1 MGIIESSPQKKI
13 ETGDKLP
20 HVRTG
25 GLWLMVFRR
34 LFRHRSSRIGMF
46 LLGALFLVAIFA
58 EQIAP
63 YSPTETMIGVE
74 DIKSHTPP
82 CIHLLG
88 CPQSEPQHI
97 MGTDGYVRDFYSRVI
112 YGTRTSL
119 LVSISTVG
127 FALLIG
133 TFLGAIAG
141 YSGGWWNAGI
151 MRLMDSLQ
159 AFPVL
164 MLALGMVAVLGPG
177 LQNIII
183 AIVVAQIP
191 NYARV
196 TCAKV
201 LSLKEKEFIEASRAL
216 GAGSFHIL
224 FNRILP
230 NTLAL
235 LIVMG
240 MLGVSSAIL
249 DVAAL
254 SFLGFGPDPDIP
266 EWGAMLGAERNQIFN
281 LPYLVVF
288 PGIAIMITVLAF
300 NLLADGLRDS
310 LDPQQTYSD
319 IPETGI
325 SK

>member
-1 MGIIESSPQKKI
+1 MGNLKPSLHKKA
-13 ETGDKLP
+13 EAGDKP
-20 HVRTG
+20 PQVRTG
-25 GLWLMVFRR
+25 SWWFIVFRN

-46 LLGALFLVAIFA
+46 LLGTLFLVAIFA
-58 EQIAP
+58 GQIAP
-63 YSPTETMIGVE
+63 YGPTETLIGLE
-74 DIKSHTPP
+74 DIKSRTPP

-97 MGTDGYVRDFYSRVI
+97 MGTDSRVRDLYSRVI
-112 YGTRTSL
+112 YGARTSL
-119 LVSISTVG
+119 FVSLSTVG

-133 TFLGAIAG
+133 TFLGAVAG

-164 MLALGMVAVLGPG
+164 ILALAMVAVLGPG

-183 AIVVAQIP
+183 AIVMAQIP
-191 NYARV
+191 HYARV

-224 FNRILP
+224 LNRILP

-240 MLGVSSAIL
+240 TLGVSSAIL

-254 SFLGFGPDPDIP
+254 SFLGFGPDHNIP
-266 EWGAMLGAERNQIFN
+266 EWGAMLGSERNQIFN
-281 LPYLVVF
+281 KPYLVVF

-300 NLLADGLRDS
+300 NLFADGLRDS
-310 LDPQQTYSD
+310 LDPQQAYTD
-319 IPETGI
+319 IGAGFT
-325 SK
+325 K